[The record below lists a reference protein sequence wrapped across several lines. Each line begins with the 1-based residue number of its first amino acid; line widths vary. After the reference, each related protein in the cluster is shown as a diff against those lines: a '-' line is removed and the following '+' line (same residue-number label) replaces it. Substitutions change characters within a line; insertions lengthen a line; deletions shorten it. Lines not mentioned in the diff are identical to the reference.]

1 VSYFN
6 FHKFTAGSGNR
17 LIFTE
22 LTQIYVTS
30 IADKRLALH
39 FILRGITSL
48 AWLEAGCAVTRLVAE
63 KPVIESKHQL
73 RPMPARQ
80 IFIISGELKAGGGGG
95 A

>member
-1 VSYFN
+1 MALFN

-17 LIFTE
+17 FIFTE
-22 LTQIYVTS
+22 LAQRYVTN

-48 AWLEAGCAVTRLVAE
+48 AWLEAGCNPLGVVAE

-73 RPMPARQ
+73 RSMPARQ
-80 IFIISGELKAGGGGG
+80 IFIY
-95 A
+95 